1 MEASVE
7 EPLSPVW
14 FESLDL
20 TSASRISDEIG
31 RLEAFTQLAMPH
43 QCPSS
48 DLDDMEVQLSRRQ
61 RSLQQGSLA
70 AKMVFSRLSDYTR
83 MLADSKELPPF
94 IYPPCCAPQGN
105 QCLPGSPHRCLPGT
119 LEVCANLTRIF
130 HNCEPESRGYAWHQ
144 VRLHIQHLYADFEGD
159 DVQRQLEGMQAVMVY
174 GMLCAQ
180 YKEYIPRDDAAW
192 LVATIETFGFIL
204 YPLCMWIMSAD
215 HVCTSRDEWI
225 LMESMRRVACLTYFY
240 DLLLHANWAGPS
252 SGECPEFLEMPL
264 PCSRELWQASTDK
277 DWSRLYYAEHDIN
290 TTKKKMSLTFE
301 HLFSSRRACMRGVI
315 VASDLTNQISEWC
328 EKADDLS
335 VLLWIALTVEGACQ
349 AKGLPRLP

>member
-7 EPLSPVW
+7 EPLSSVW

-48 DLDDMEVQLSRRQ
+48 DLDDMEVQLSRRK

-105 QCLPGSPHRCLPGT
+105 QCLPGSPHRCLPET

-130 HNCEPESRGYAWHQ
+130 HNCEPESLGYAWHQ
-144 VRLHIQHLYADFEGD
+144 VRLHIQHLYAD
-159 DVQRQLEGMQAVMVY
+159 VSSQRCHY
-174 GMLCAQ
+174 T
-180 YKEYIPRDDAAW
+180 
-192 LVATIETFGFIL
+192 TINL
-204 YPLCMWIMSAD
+204 
-215 HVCTSRDEWI
+215 
-225 LMESMRRVACLTYFY
+225 
-240 DLLLHANWAGPS
+240 
-252 SGECPEFLEMPL
+252 
-264 PCSRELWQASTDK
+264 
-277 DWSRLYYAEHDIN
+277 
-290 TTKKKMSLTFE
+290 SLT
-301 HLFSSRRACMRGVI
+301 
-315 VASDLTNQISEWC
+315 
-328 EKADDLS
+328 
-335 VLLWIALTVEGACQ
+335 
-349 AKGLPRLP
+349 